1 LKEFRDL
8 LDSVGTHKF
17 EAIILILNDD
27 EAARRIRSAD
37 QVRAAPALS
46 LIVVACSNTHSILRC
61 TALAEQDV
69 C

>member
-1 LKEFRDL
+1 LEII
-8 LDSVGTHKF
+8 GTHKF
-17 EAIILILNDD
+17 EGIISILSDD

>member
-1 LKEFRDL
+1 MKEFRDL

-17 EAIILILNDD
+17 EAIISILNDD
-27 EAARRIRSAD
+27 EAARRIRSAV